1 MKATGCI
8 LVLATIT
15 SLAQA
20 GVYNTTSSTV
30 DAGGTA
36 ASSASYS
43 QSAGSIG
50 GIVGVS
56 SQTAT
61 QETAKNGYVGQ
72 LTEVAGMQL
81 TTAPA
86 SVNEASTRQLTAA
99 QVLDDATTAVLD
111 PASVAW
117 SVLTGPV
124 TSVSASGLAT
134 AGTIYQTTPASVQG
148 IWGGFTATQGLS
160 VINVGVDD
168 YQAYAGDGID
178 DDWQVQYFGLPPNA
192 NAGPNADPDG
202 DGQKNLLEFLAGV
215 APNNPSSRFLL
226 HIEPVA
232 GQPAQKKLVFPFI
245 AARTYTVESNTNLD
259 VTWTPLSGA
268 TTSDNGGERS
278 ITDPNASGAKKF
290 YRLNITKP

>member
-178 DDWQVQYFGLPPNA
+178 EQPLQLTTVNRILRPSISGIKSARFSPNQLPGRVIIGELFCPH
-192 NAGPNADPDG
+192 PDG
-202 DGQKNLLEFLAGV
+202 CQRVSEPQFTEFANGVRRQVDADANVPNFACSFEHDNIVAAGGMQ
-215 APNNPSSRFLL
+215 A
-226 HIEPVA
+226 
-232 GQPAQKKLVFPFI
+232 K
-245 AARTYTVESNTNLD
+245 
-259 VTWTPLSGA
+259 
-268 TTSDNGGERS
+268 GGRQS
-278 ITDPNASGAKKF
+278 TDPRSCN
-290 YRLNITKP
+290 